1 MRPQHI
7 TTFLDK
13 DTNSAAQVGCEDQI
27 FYHFV
32 ELSGM
37 TIPAAHDILPA

>member
-13 DTNSAAQVGCEDQI
+13 DTNSAARVGRKRWI
-27 FYHFV
+27 LYHF
-32 ELSGM
+32 ELLSGM
-37 TIPAAHDILPA
+37 TIAAEHDILPA